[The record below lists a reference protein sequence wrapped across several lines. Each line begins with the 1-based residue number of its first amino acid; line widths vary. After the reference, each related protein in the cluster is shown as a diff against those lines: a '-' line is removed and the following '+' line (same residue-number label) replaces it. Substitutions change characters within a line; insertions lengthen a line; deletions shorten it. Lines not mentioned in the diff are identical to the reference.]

1 MRALDEA
8 ATIYLPPTERLASG
22 SKSAQEAQ
30 LVVSE
35 DRNLPV
41 EVVNS
46 IGMRFR
52 LIPNGSFI
60 MGSPETEEGH
70 FKGEKQHVAHIT
82 EPFYISETEV
92 TQAQWTAVMGPDSNP
107 SGFKGRERP
116 VEEVDWHDCQKFLVA
131 LAEQDGVP
139 RWTYRLPTEKQWEYA
154 ARAGTDTP
162 YYFGTDVRKL
172 RLYEW
177 YKVNSFGRSHKV
189 ARLRPNAYGLYD
201 MLGNVWE
208 WCWDTYKTYPDS
220 PEKLDPGKDW
230 TKIRVIRGG
239 NWYLEPDACRAA
251 ARTRLGVTS
260 KGNMLGFR
268 VVRHIYELNEA
279 PQAPP
284 GPEEMPDAAGPP
296 PINNDGAV
304 IPNDATEGSE

>member
-1 MRALDEA
+1 
-8 ATIYLPPTERLASG
+8 
-22 SKSAQEAQ
+22 
-30 LVVSE
+30 VVSR

-46 IGMRFR
+46 VGMRFR

-60 MGSPETEEGH
+60 MGSPETEPGH
-70 FKGEKQHVAHIT
+70 FKGEKQHVAHIV

-92 TQAQWTAVMGPDSNP
+92 TQAQWNAVMGPDSNP
-107 SGFKGRERP
+107 SGFKGGRRP
-116 VEEVDWHDCQKFLVA
+116 VEEVDWHDCQRFLAA
-131 LAEQDGVP
+131 LAEQEGVP
-139 RWTYRLPTEKQWEYA
+139 RWTYRLPTEKQWEYS

-162 YYFGTDVRKL
+162 FYFGTDIRKL

-189 ARLRPNAYGLYD
+189 AQLRPNAYGLYD

-208 WCWDTYKTYPDS
+208 WCWDTYKVYPES
-220 PEKLDPGKDW
+220 PEKLDPTKDW

-239 NWYLEPDACRAA
+239 NWYVDADACRVA

-268 VVRHIYELNEA
+268 VVRRIYELNET
-279 PQAPP
+279 PP
-284 GPEEMPDAAGPP
+284 DGDPP
-296 PINNDGAV
+296 PTPGGPV
-304 IPNDATEGSE
+304 PRHTPPN